1 MIKYAVFNVLNRFQT
16 YSNSIDCTV
25 TMFNVSLCKFFFRN
39 VACANFFLCPFGA
52 LQMFFLQILPLPPSP
67 PRDQL
72 VRPLLF
78 TLEGIGGGEGQIDTS
93 LDFFGF
99 KFLFLDRLPKAL
111 VQLFFVR

>member
-1 MIKYAVFNVLNRFQT
+1 MLRVQILF
-16 YSNSIDCTV
+16 
-25 TMFNVSLCKFFFRN
+25 M
-39 VACANFFLCPFGA
+39 A
-52 LQMFFLQILPLPPSP
+52 LQMFFLQILPPPPP

-78 TLEGIGGGEGQIDTS
+78 TLEGIGRGGGEGQIDTP